1 MPFYTLNEHMDDS
14 LRKILNAGLVAA
26 NPRERVREI
35 MSTKDSCI
43 RVMGKEYCGYNKVYV
58 AGFGKAARGMA
69 EGVYDTLNGKVEDG
83 FIIVPK
89 GSPSNPIGRIK
100 VLEGEHPLPDGL
112 TLTSSLRL
120 LDFVSKLPK
129 DSLLILLISGGGSA
143 LFEVPA
149 DNISLEDISHTA
161 SMLMNSG
168 ADIVELNAVR
178 KHLSKVKGG
187 QLLRYINSEKTISLI
202 ISDVVG
208 DRLDSI
214 ASGPT
219 APDNTT
225 FEDAL
230 SVIKKYGLL
239 EKIPRSVRKHIEK
252 GIRSQVP
259 ETVKPGDPI
268 LSKVDNFIIASNI
281 ISLKAMENTAIH
293 EGWRAFILTSRMR
306 GEARE
311 VAKMLAGIIESITF
325 EEKPLPPHVVLLA
338 GGETTV
344 TVTGK
349 GIGGRNQELCLSLLM
364 ELGQNKLD
372 YTAACMGS
380 DGIDGTSPA
389 AGAYI
394 DNTLLSKAYERNLDP
409 KQYLLENNSYG
420 FFKQLKRTI
429 DTGYTG
435 TNVNDFLVV
444 VIRKPLHEGN

>member
-1 MPFYTLNEHMDDS
+1 MRFYTLNEHMDYS
-14 LRKILNAGLVAA
+14 LRKILNAGLAAA
-26 NPRERVREI
+26 NPRERVRKI
-35 MSTKDSCI
+35 ISTRNSCL

-58 AGFGKAARGMA
+58 AGFGKASRGMA
-69 EGVYDTLNGKVEDG
+69 EGVYNALNGKVEEG

-89 GSPSNPIGRIK
+89 GSSSNPIGRIK

-112 TLTSSLRL
+112 TLSSSLKL
-120 LDFVSKLPK
+120 LDFVSKLPR

-143 LFEVPA
+143 LFEIPA
-149 DNISLEDISHTA
+149 NNISLEDISQTA

-187 QLLRYINSEKTISLI
+187 QLLRYINSMKTVSLI

-225 FEDAL
+225 FHDAL
-230 SVIKKYGLL
+230 SVIEKYGLL
-239 EKIPRSVRKHIEK
+239 EKIPRNVRKHIEK

-281 ISLKAMENTAIH
+281 ISLKAMENTAIR

-311 VAKMLAGIIESITF
+311 VAKMLAGIVESIAY
-325 EEKPLPPHVVLLA
+325 EEKPIPPPIVLLA

-344 TVTGK
+344 TVK
-349 GIGGRNQELCLSLLM
+349 GRGVGGRNQELCLSLLI
-364 ELGQNKLD
+364 ELGQCGLD
-372 YTAACMGS
+372 YSAACMGS

-409 KQYLLENNSYG
+409 KQYLLNNNSYE
-420 FFKQLKRTI
+420 FFKQLNRTI

-444 VIRKPLHEGN
+444 VIPKPL